1 MGMSPDEFAG
11 MTLFDFDLKC
21 EGFKR
26 KIKNEE
32 SMFRKV
38 AWFSMAP
45 HLGKNAPSIER
56 LWPMEGDGR
65 TVLLTKKQMKANI
78 AIYKARREAL
88 LQKTINPN

>member
-1 MGMSPDEFAG
+1 MGMTPDDLATF
-11 MTLFDFDLKC
+11 TLFDFDLKC

-26 KIKNEE
+26 KMKNEE

-45 HLGKNAPSIER
+45 HLGSNAPGIER

-65 TVLLTKKQMKANI
+65 VTLLTKKQMETNI
-78 AIYKARREAL
+78 AIYKARRQAL
-88 LQKTINPN
+88 LEKTINPN